1 MNIGFRVQSRVGYG
15 KEEGESGVVEGEIR
29 RMRLLVLCLLTIQ
42 NLVIK

>member
-1 MNIGFRVQSRVGYG
+1 VGYG

-29 RMRLLVLCLLTIQ
+29 RMRLKLDGGLYTIQ